1 MGNYWVT
8 IFDRRYKQKGV
19 NSAYLKTKKARKQRA
34 FNLHNSLLFK
44 EVPPTGLEPV
54 RPCGQQI
61 LSLQRLPFRHG
72 GIDRTALY
80 RNAAGIQARIPSG
93 F

>member
-1 MGNYWVT
+1 MILQQN
-8 IFDRRYKQKGV
+8 
-19 NSAYLKTKKARKQRA
+19 KKARKQRA

-61 LSLQRLPFRHG
+61 LSLQRLPVPP
-72 GIDRTALY
+72 
-80 RNAAGIQARIPSG
+80 QAQII
-93 F
+93 FVEFYTNKKI

>member
-1 MGNYWVT
+1 M
-8 IFDRRYKQKGV
+8 ILKQ
-19 NSAYLKTKKARKQRA
+19 NKKARQKRA

-61 LSLQRLPFRHG
+61 LRQIQNI
-72 GIDRTALY
+72 GISIFLLEND
-80 RNAAGIQARIPSG
+80 S
-93 F
+93 

>member
-1 MGNYWVT
+1 M
-8 IFDRRYKQKGV
+8 ILKQ
-19 NSAYLKTKKARKQRA
+19 NKKARKQRA

-44 EVPPTGLEPV
+44 EGPPTGLEPL

>member
-1 MGNYWVT
+1 M
-8 IFDRRYKQKGV
+8 ILKQ
-19 NSAYLKTKKARKQRA
+19 NKKARKQRA
-34 FNLHNSLLFK
+34 FNLHKSLLFK